1 LLNFLITIF
10 IFTTPIF
17 DIQFTG
23 NESLSNKT
31 LRKQLVSKKGEEF
44 NEVSLVFDSDKLID
58 YYETQGFVNTTIS
71 PHTDSVQKGII
82 IGFDIDEG
90 ERPLIEQIFIT
101 GVPNEDNKAIKS
113 LYEIKPGDFFIKINV
128 SHTERAIEAYYM
140 DRGYP
145 YAQVESSLLTDSGI
159 VRLDV
164 NRNGFYY
171 VRNIE
176 IEGLKKTNPK
186 IVRREVDFKKGDI
199 FNKSKLVRSQR
210 RIYSVGFFS
219 TINTEL
225 IKQESDSVDLIF
237 TVRELKTRILNF
249 GIGMA
254 IPLSFLISIGVEE
267 LNLFNQGH
275 RYQFKPSF
283 KTNIKREWELKLE
296 GRYTV
301 PYLTPLRLTVSDLPF
316 LWFEETED
324 FTRQTRGNEFR
335 ISRLISDNIQ
345 TSIANHYKF
354 IHLGPK
360 TSVKF
365 PDSLRD
371 ITNSIRLQVMM
382 DYRDEFFNPQKGF
395 YSLSLIEYAGGV
407 FGGVNDFWRLEL
419 ENRVY
424 IKFLKNILAQR
435 LKVGFIIP
443 RDGVSI
449 YQKYYL
455 GGQYSLR
462 GYAERSIGP
471 DTLADERYGNIL
483 LNYNIEYRVGLPW
496 NFGVVGFFDIGYID
510 NRIDLQNSDYLKA
523 GTGFGLRYYTPIGPA
538 RGDIGF
544 PLTDEGWEL
553 YLGIYHIF

>member
-10 IFTTPIF
+10 IFTTPIS
-17 DIQFTG
+17 DIQFAG
-23 NESLSNKT
+23 NNSISSKT

-44 NEVSLVFDSDKLID
+44 NEVSLAFDSDKLID
-58 YYETQGFVNTTIS
+58 YYGTQGFFNASIT
-71 PHTDSVQKGII
+71 PHSDSVQKGIV
-82 IGFDIDEG
+82 IGFDIAEG
-90 ERPLIEQIFIT
+90 ERPLIKEIIIS
-101 GVPNEDNKAIKS
+101 GVETKDNKKIKS
-113 LYEIKPGDFFIKINV
+113 LYEIKNGDFFIKIKIQNTQK
-128 SHTERAIEAYYM
+128 SIENYYM

-145 YAQVESSLLTDSGI
+145 YAEVESSLLPDSGI
-159 VRLDV
+159 VRLDL
-164 NRNGFYY
+164 NKNGFYY

-176 IEGLKKTNPK
+176 IDGLKKTNPK
-186 IVRREVDFKKGDI
+186 IVQREVDFKKGDI
-199 FNKSKLVRSQR
+199 FNKSRLIGSQR

-219 TINTEL
+219 TINAEL
-225 IKQESDSVDLIF
+225 IKQESDSIDLVF

-254 IPLSFLISIGVEE
+254 IPLSFLISIGIEE
-267 LNLFNQGH
+267 LNLFNEGH

-296 GRYTV
+296 GRYTI
-301 PYLTPLRLTVSDLPF
+301 PYITPLKLTVSDLPF
-316 LWFEETED
+316 FWFEETED

-335 ISRLISDNIQ
+335 LSKLISDNIQ
-345 TSIANHYKF
+345 TSLANHYKF

-382 DYRDEFFNPQKGF
+382 DYRDEFFNPKKGF
-395 YSLSLIEYAGGV
+395 YSLSLVEYAGGI
-407 FGGVNDFWRLEL
+407 FGGVNDFWRLEW
-419 ENRVY
+419 ENRYYV
-424 IKFLKNILAQR
+424 KFLSNILAQR
-435 LKVGFIIP
+435 LRVGFIIP
-443 RDGVSI
+443 RDGVSV

-462 GYAERSIGP
+462 GYPERSIGP

-496 NFGVVGFFDIGYID
+496 NFGIVGFFDIGYI
-510 NRIDLQNSDYLKA
+510 NNKIDLQDTDYLKA
-523 GTGFGLRYYTPIGPA
+523 GAGFGLRYYTPIGPA

-544 PLTDEGWEL
+544 PITDNGWEL

>member
-1 LLNFLITIF
+1 MLNFLVTIL
-10 IFTTPIF
+10 IFSTPIS
-17 DIQFTG
+17 DIQFKG
-23 NESLSNKT
+23 NMSISSKT
-31 LRKQLVSKKGEEF
+31 LRRQLVSKKGEEF
-44 NEVSLVFDSDKLID
+44 NEVSLAFDSDKLID
-58 YYETQGFVNTTIS
+58 YYETQGFFNASIN
-71 PHTDSVQKGII
+71 PHSDSAQKGII
-82 IGFDIDEG
+82 IGFDIEEG
-90 ERPLIEQIFIT
+90 ERPLIKKILISGIETENHKKIR
-101 GVPNEDNKAIKS
+101 S
-113 LYEIKPGDFFIKINV
+113 LYEIKTDDFFIKTKIL
-128 SHTERAIEAYYM
+128 HTAKSIEAYYM
-140 DRGYP
+140 ERGYP
-145 YAQVESSLLTDSGI
+145 YAEVESSLFPDSGI
-159 VRLDV
+159 VRLQV
-164 NRNGFYY
+164 NKNGFYY

-176 IEGLKKTNPK
+176 IDGLKKTNPK

-199 FNKSKLVRSQR
+199 FDKSKLIRSQR

-219 TINTEL
+219 TVNAEL
-225 IKQESDSVDLIF
+225 IKQESDSIDLVF

-275 RYQFKPSF
+275 RYQFKSSF

-296 GRYTV
+296 GRYTI
-301 PYLTPLRLTVSDLPF
+301 PYITPLKLTVSDLPF
-316 LWFEETED
+316 FWFEETED

-335 ISRLISDNIQ
+335 ISKLISDNIQ
-345 TSIANHYKF
+345 ISLANHYKF

-395 YSLSLIEYAGGV
+395 YSLPLIEYAGGI
-407 FGGVNDFWRLEL
+407 FGGVNDFWRLEC
-419 ENRVY
+419 ENRLY

-435 LKVGFIIP
+435 LKIGFIIP
-443 RDGVSI
+443 RNGVSV
-449 YQKYYL
+449 YQKYHL

-496 NFGVVGFFDIGYID
+496 NFGVVGFFDIGYI
-510 NRIDLQNSDYLKA
+510 NNEIDLQDSDYLKA

-544 PLTDEGWEL
+544 PITDDGWEL

>member
-1 LLNFLITIF
+1 MLNFLITIF
-10 IFTTPIF
+10 IFTTPIS
-17 DIQFTG
+17 DIQFAG
-23 NESLSNKT
+23 NNSISSKT

-44 NEVSLVFDSDKLID
+44 NEVSLAFDSDKLID
-58 YYETQGFVNTTIS
+58 YYGTQGFFNASIT
-71 PHTDSVQKGII
+71 PHSDSVQKGIV
-82 IGFDIDEG
+82 IGFDIAEG
-90 ERPLIEQIFIT
+90 ERPLIKEIIIS
-101 GVPNEDNKAIKS
+101 GVETKDNKKIKS
-113 LYEIKPGDFFIKINV
+113 LYEIKNGDFFIKIKIQNTQK
-128 SHTERAIEAYYM
+128 SIENYYM

-145 YAQVESSLLTDSGI
+145 YAEVESSLLPDSGI
-159 VRLDV
+159 VRLDL
-164 NRNGFYY
+164 NKNGFYY

-176 IEGLKKTNPK
+176 IDGLKKTNPK
-186 IVRREVDFKKGDI
+186 IVQREVDFKKGDI
-199 FNKSKLVRSQR
+199 FNKSRLIGSQR

-219 TINTEL
+219 TINAEL
-225 IKQESDSVDLIF
+225 IKQESDSIDLVF

-254 IPLSFLISIGVEE
+254 IPLSFLISIGIEE
-267 LNLFNQGH
+267 LNLFNEGH

-296 GRYTV
+296 GRYTI
-301 PYLTPLRLTVSDLPF
+301 PYITPLKLTVSDLPF
-316 LWFEETED
+316 FWFEETED

-335 ISRLISDNIQ
+335 LSKLISDNIQ
-345 TSIANHYKF
+345 TSLANHYKF

-382 DYRDEFFNPQKGF
+382 DYRDEFFNPKKGF
-395 YSLSLIEYAGGV
+395 YSLSLVEYAGGI
-407 FGGVNDFWRLEL
+407 FGGVNDFWRLEW
-419 ENRVY
+419 ENRYYV
-424 IKFLKNILAQR
+424 KFLSNILAQR
-435 LKVGFIIP
+435 LRVGFIIP
-443 RDGVSI
+443 RDGVSV

-462 GYAERSIGP
+462 GYPERSIGP

-496 NFGVVGFFDIGYID
+496 NFGIVGFFDIGYI
-510 NRIDLQNSDYLKA
+510 NNKIDLQDTDYLKA
-523 GTGFGLRYYTPIGPA
+523 GAGFGLRYYTPIGPA

-544 PLTDEGWEL
+544 PITDNGWEL